1 MGLTRFYKTTVFTF
15 VNSGLCYVLR
25 PIPLSLPLITS
36 RMLPSSG
43 VANGGTAGGTCRGA
57 SLRR

>member
-25 PIPLSLPLITS
+25 PIPLPLITS

-43 VANGGTAGGTCRGA
+43 VAKGGTAGGTCRGA